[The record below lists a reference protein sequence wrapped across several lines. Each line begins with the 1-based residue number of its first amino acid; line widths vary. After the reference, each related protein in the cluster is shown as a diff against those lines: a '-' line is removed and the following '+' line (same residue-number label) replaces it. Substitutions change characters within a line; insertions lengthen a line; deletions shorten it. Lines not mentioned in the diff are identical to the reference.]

1 MDPLDQVRDGLDGL
15 ACAVCEGSVPAGSI
29 QLLALR
35 DALAFVQVDCPVCR
49 SSTLAFLLDGH
60 AAADGDAVAHRPEAA
75 EPALTTDDVLDMHVF
90 LRDWRGDVEALLG
103 DSPGSGA
110 R

>member
-15 ACAVCEGSVPAGSI
+15 ACAVCEGSVPAGSV

-49 SSTLAFLLDGH
+49 SSTLAFLLDGQ
-60 AAADGDAVAHRPEAA
+60 AAAEGDATADGPGTPQ
-75 EPALTTDDVLDMHVF
+75 PALTTDDVLDMHVF
-90 LRDWRGDVEALLG
+90 LRDWRGDVGVLLG
-103 DSPGSGA
+103 EPGSGP